1 MPAIKKLLFLLLI
14 AAIAAFA
21 GCKEYPPISDEGG
34 LKITR
39 VSISE
44 SFKVPAEGTGCHY
57 SHSGFAVSDQIVF
70 VFVTDAGKVYTATV
84 TSVTGAGAGFTLPIR
99 RGKITW
105 QVPFG

>member
-14 AAIAAFA
+14 AAIAAFT
-21 GCKEYPPISDEGG
+21 GCKEDPPPPDEGG
-34 LKITR
+34 LKITG
-39 VSISE
+39 VSIPASLN
-44 SFKVPAEGTGCHY
+44 VPAGGEITITG
-57 SHSGFAVSDQIVF
+57 SGFAVSDQIVF
-70 VFVTDAGKVYTATV
+70 VFVTDATKVYTATV

>member
-57 SHSGFAVSDQIVF
+57 SHSGFAVNNQIVF
-70 VFVTDAGKVYTATV
+70 VPVTDAGKVYTATV
-84 TSVTGAGAGFTLPIR
+84 TSVTGTGAGFTLPVR